1 MNGVTAVLHKE
12 LTNYFQSPIAYF
24 IVAVFLLGT
33 GYFFIDH
40 VFLRG
45 SASMDTTLQSM
56 GVLLITVVP
65 AISMRLFSAEYS
77 GRTIELLMTL
87 PLKKWEI
94 VLGKYLRCINYFFNH
109 DANYLYQSY
118 SISNV
123 RQPRYPEH
131 HIGLRGIH
139 FAGDGVYCDRSII
152 FLFN

>member
-33 GYFFIDH
+33 GYFFIGH

-94 VLGKYLRCINYFFNH
+94 VLGKYLGALIIYLIMTQTTCINHIPLIQYVHYQN
-109 DANYLYQSY
+109 NYLCYLFYQQY
-118 SISNV
+118 
-123 RQPRYPEH
+123 H
-131 HIGLRGIH
+131 L
-139 FAGDGVYCDRSII
+139 
-152 FLFN
+152 

>member
-1 MNGVTAVLHKE
+1 MNGVTAVLNKE

-56 GVLLITVVP
+56 GVLLIVVVP

-77 GRTIELLMTL
+77 GRTIELLMTCL
-87 PLKKWEI
+87 LKN
-94 VLGKYLRCINYFFNH
+94 GK
-109 DANYLYQSY
+109 S
-118 SISNV
+118 S
-123 RQPRYPEH
+123 
-131 HIGLRGIH
+131 
-139 FAGDGVYCDRSII
+139 
-152 FLFN
+152 